1 MPSHAAEPVA
11 IGLGTSLTLGA
22 LQGVTEFLPVSS
34 SGHIAIGAMLFGIRD
49 APLSLSIVLHA
60 GTLLATLFLFRKD
73 VARLLLDF
81 AQGLA
86 APRAWLASESGKI
99 GAGVLVASVPTA
111 ILGLLLKDSVESWQ
125 SVPWIVGLCLLV
137 SAGMVWTTRLGGG
150 RASTLG
156 VGAALVVGVAQ
167 GIAVLPG
174 ISRSGTTIAVAM
186 LLGMRG
192 EAAFR
197 FSFLLSLPAVLGAVV
212 LELGEPGALA
222 AIDLSVWLG
231 GLVATLVGVLS
242 LVVLKKLV
250 TQGRFWAF
258 ALYLVPVGLL
268 LIAWPLVAPAFSG

>member
-1 MPSHAAEPVA
+1 MPHAAEPVA
-11 IGLGTSLTLGA
+11 IGLGTALTLGA

-34 SGHIAIGAMLFGIRD
+34 SGHIAIGAMLFGIQD

-60 GTLLATLFLFRKD
+60 GTLLATLVLFRND
-73 VARLLLDF
+73 VARLLTDF
-81 AQGLA
+81 VKGLRR
-86 APRAWLASESGKI
+86 PKEWLASESGKI
-99 GAGVLVASVPTA
+99 SAGVIVASVPTA

-125 SVPWIVGLCLLV
+125 SVPWIVGACLLV
-137 SAGMVWTTRLGGG
+137 SAVMVWTTRSGGG
-150 RASTLG
+150 KAAVLG
-156 VGAALVVGVAQ
+156 LGAALIVGIAQ

-222 AIDLSVWLG
+222 SVDTSVWLG

-242 LVVLKKLV
+242 LVALKKVV

-268 LIAWPLVAPAFSG
+268 LIAWPLVAGAFSG

>member
-1 MPSHAAEPVA
+1 MPTPAAEPVA
-11 IGLGTSLTLGA
+11 IGLGTALTLGA

-60 GTLLATLFLFRKD
+60 GTLLATLILFRKD
-73 VARLLLDF
+73 VARLLIDF
-81 AQGLA
+81 AKGLRN
-86 APRAWLASESGKI
+86 PKAWLASDSGKI
-99 GAGVLVASVPTA
+99 SAGVIVASIPTA
-111 ILGLLLKDSVESWQ
+111 VIGLLLKDSVEAWQ
-125 SVPWIVGLCLLV
+125 SIPWIVGVCLLV
-137 SAGMVWTTRLGGG
+137 SAVMVWTTRRGGG
-150 RASTLG
+150 DAAVLG
-156 VGAALVVGVAQ
+156 LGAALVVGVSQ

-192 EAAFR
+192 ESAFR

-212 LELGEPGALA
+212 LELGKPGALA
-222 AIDLSVWLG
+222 SVGLPVWLG
-231 GLVATLVGVLS
+231 GLLATLVGVAS
-242 LVVLKKLV
+242 LIILRKLV

-268 LIAWPLVAPAFSG
+268 LIAWPLVMKAFSG

>member
-1 MPSHAAEPVA
+1 MPNAAEPVA
-11 IGLGTSLTLGA
+11 IGLGTALTLGA

-34 SGHIAIGAMLFGIRD
+34 SGHIAIGAMLFGIHD
-49 APLSLSIVLHA
+49 PPLSLSIVLHA
-60 GTLLATLFLFRKD
+60 GTLLATLILFRKD
-73 VARLLLDF
+73 VARLLVDF
-81 AQGLA
+81 AKGLRH
-86 APRAWLASESGKI
+86 PKAWLGSESGKI
-99 GAGVLVASVPTA
+99 SAGVIVASIPTA
-111 ILGLLLKDSVESWQ
+111 VLGLLLKDSVESWQ
-125 SVPWIVGLCLLV
+125 SVPWIVGVCLLV
-137 SAGMVWTTRLGGG
+137 SAVMVWTTRSGGG
-150 RASTLG
+150 KAVVLG
-156 VGAALVVGVAQ
+156 LGAALIVGLAQ

-222 AIDLSVWLG
+222 SVDLSVWLG
-231 GLVATLVGVLS
+231 GLLATVVGVLS

-268 LIAWPLVAPAFSG
+268 LIAWPLVARAFSG